1 MKSYTLVNPQLKG
14 SIDVEFKCNSAI
26 EAANLAYDSIS
37 KYFSNNV
44 PNFSFTLQK
53 GGAKFFH
60 FNVKEKINNKKDK
73 IKFIIEENST
83 ITNIDGL
90 LKFIKVN
97 DEELEGGQKDD
108 KHDKHAKHSKK
119 YKFDDDDSSSS
130 SNSSDSDSDSD
141 DDYYYY
147 KPITRNMP
155 ITYWSYYPHVYNL
168 KKVYVP
174 TFVPTVTP
182 YIYIAYE

>member
-1 MKSYTLVNPQLKG
+1 MKSYTLVNPHIEG
-14 SIDVEFKCNSAI
+14 SIGVEFKCKSAI
-26 EAANLAYDSIS
+26 EAANLAYNTIS

-73 IKFIIEENST
+73 IKFVIEENST

-97 DEELEGGQKDD
+97 DEELEGGNKED
-108 KHDKHAKHSKK
+108 KHSKHSKK
-119 YKFDDDDSSSS
+119 YKFDDDDDSSSS
-130 SNSSDSDSDSD
+130 SSSSSSLNSSDSD

>member
-53 GGAKFFH
+53 GGSKFFH
-60 FNVKEKINNKKDK
+60 FDVKEKINRKDK
-73 IKFIIEENST
+73 IKFQIKENST

-90 LKFIKVN
+90 VKFIKIN
-97 DEELEGGQKDD
+97 EEELEGGYKDD
-108 KHDKHAKHSKK
+108 KHDKHDKHSKK
-119 YKFDDDDSSSS
+119 YKFDEDDSSSS
-130 SNSSDSDSDSD
+130 SESSED

-155 ITYWSYYPHVYNL
+155 ITYWSYYPYVYNL
-168 KKVYVP
+168 KKVYIP

-182 YIYIAYE
+182 YVYIAYE